1 MYWGLCYVYYFIN
14 KFKVRFF
21 EFLNF
26 RFQLLYSLSSFLWLF
41 FHNAEHLLFLESR
54 LNYLVIFI
62 LKLIEIIFEF
72 LIFLWLWFCLT
83 FQLNNTIFEDL
94 IWFFKIIDSLFINSD
109 CNVFLLKDFLIFLDI
124 DQEILWL
131 FVYFSIFSL

>member
-41 FHNAEHLLFLESR
+41 FHDAEHLLFLKSG
-54 LNYLVIFI
+54 LNYFVIFI

-109 CNVFLLKDFLIFLDI
+109 CNVFLLKDFLIFLNI

-131 FVYFSIFSL
+131 FVYFSVFSL